1 MIAGTCLMILLTLWK
16 KMPARKDIS
25 KILVIGSGPI
35 VIGQA
40 CEFDYSGSQACKA
53 LKEEGFEVIL
63 INSNPATSMTDPEFA
78 DKTYIEPISSVIVKK
93 IIEKEK
99 PDAILPT
106 MGGQTALNVIRELNN
121 EKYFDTSPIKILG
134 ASPRSIDV
142 AEDRELFAQAM
153 KEINLETP
161 FSIIVD
167 DKSDLKKTSNEVEY
181 PIIMRPFYTLGG
193 TGGGIVSNK
202 DEFCS
207 KVQNAIDLSPVK
219 KTLVEESLIGWK
231 EFEFEVVR
239 DRKDN
244 SIIICSIENLDPMG
258 VHTGD
263 SITIAPALT
272 LTDKEYQE
280 LRNQSM
286 AILKKIGVETGG
298 SNVQFAL
305 NPLNGRILV
314 IEMNPRVSRSS
325 ALASKATGFPIAK
338 IAALLAV
345 GYTLDELKNDI
356 TRVTPASF
364 EPVIDY
370 IVTKIPKFNFEKFNG
385 TPLELN
391 TAMKSVGEIMSI
403 GRTFKESILKA
414 LYSIESET
422 YGFEKNHSLLN
433 IKDEELKEEL
443 SKQRPDR
450 LLLVAESIR
459 RGFDLNEIN
468 KLTFIDL
475 FFLREIKE
483 IVETEKNIIRKDGNL
498 DKEFLISVKNLGF
511 SNQNIANLSKVPL
524 KEIFKKMEIF
534 NIKNVFKRVDTCGN
548 EFNSSTAYLYSTFEK
563 ENNSYSCEARPENKK
578 KIIIL
583 GSGPNRIGQ
592 GIEFDYCC
600 VQAVKAFKKLGYQT
614 IMINCN
620 PETVSTDYDTSDKLY
635 FEPLDFEFVKNIIDK
650 ENEDGKVEGIVV
662 QFGGQTPLR
671 IANKL
676 KEYDYKILGTSFDAI
691 DISEDRER
699 FQKLI
704 SKIGL
709 KQPKSDISL
718 GTKELLS
725 KCSKLSFPI
734 LLRPSYVI
742 GGRMMEKMND
752 LNDVKDYID
761 QNYWALENNAILI
774 DEFLKEATEVDVDI
788 LRDSQGSVM
797 IAGIM
802 EHIEEAGIH
811 SGDSACSIPTFSLNK
826 DIINQIK
833 DFTYNLANSLKTIGL
848 MNVQFAVK
856 NDQIFIL
863 EANPRASRTIPF
875 LAKALGIPFIRIAAS
890 LIAGN
895 QLSKELMDIDTNKLP
910 YFAIKEAVFP
920 FNKFPNTDVI
930 LGPEMKS
937 TGEVMGIDED
947 FDMAFFKSQLA
958 AGQKISNI
966 KNIFISVKNE
976 DKQPILKIVEEL
988 VSFKFNIFTTK
999 GTYLFLKENNIL
1011 SNVINK
1017 VQEGSPHIVEY
1028 LNQGKI
1034 DLVINTT
1041 ENKQAIR
1048 DSFTIRRTA
1057 VDLNVPYYT
1066 NLRSAKIL
1074 CKSIIKLQNNNL
1086 EVKPIQKHHIY
1097 RFKNSFEFY

>member
-1 MIAGTCLMILLTLWK
+1 
-16 KMPARKDIS
+16 MPARKDIS

-35 VIGQA
+35 IIGQA

-53 LKEEGFEVIL
+53 LKKEGYEVVL
-63 INSNPATSMTDPEFA
+63 INSNPATIMTDPEFA
-78 DKTYIEPISSVIVKK
+78 DKTYIEPIDREIVKK
-93 IIEKEK
+93 IIDKEK

-106 MGGQTALNVIRELNN
+106 MGGQTALNIIRELNKEN
-121 EKYFDTSPIKILG
+121 YFKNCSIKILG

-142 AEDRELFAQAM
+142 AEDRKLFAEAM
-153 KEINLETP
+153 SEIGLETP

-167 DKSDLKKTSNEVEY
+167 DKSDLNKIVNEVSF
-181 PIIMRPFYTLGG
+181 PLILRPFYTLGG
-193 TGGGIVSNK
+193 TGGGIVYDK
-202 DEFCS
+202 DEFIS
-207 KVQNAIDLSPVK
+207 KVKNAIDLSPVS

-239 DRKDN
+239 DNLDN
-244 SIIICSIENLDPMG
+244 SIIVCSIENLDPMG

-272 LTDKEYQE
+272 LTDKEYQK
-280 LRNQSM
+280 LRNQSI
-286 AILKKIGVETGG
+286 AILRKIGVETGG
-298 SNVQFAL
+298 SNVQFAV
-305 NPLNGRILV
+305 NPENGRILI

-345 GYTLDELKNDI
+345 GYTLDELENDI
-356 TRVTPASF
+356 TKVTPASF

-370 IVTKIPKFNFEKFNG
+370 IVTKIPKFNFEKFQG
-385 TPLELN
+385 TPSELN

-403 GRTFKESILKA
+403 GRTFKESLLKA
-414 LYSIESET
+414 FYSIESDNFGLDISHE
-422 YGFEKNHSLLN
+422 LLN
-433 IKDEELKEEL
+433 IKDENLKNL
-443 SKQRPDR
+443 LTKQRPDR
-450 LLLVAESIR
+450 LLIVSEAIR
-459 RGFDLNEIN
+459 RKIPLTEIN
-468 KLTFIDL
+468 ELTYIDM
-475 FFLREIKE
+475 FFLREINE
-483 IVETEKNIIRKDGNL
+483 IIKIEQQLVKAGSSLEKNLFIFAKKI
-498 DKEFLISVKNLGF
+498 GF
-511 SNQNIANLSKVPL
+511 SNHHISNLTKISINEIYDLQEKNNL
-524 KEIFKKMEIF
+524 KT
-534 NIKNVFKRVDTCGN
+534 VFKRVDTCGN
-548 EFNSSTAYLYSTFEK
+548 EFDSSTAYLYSTFISETN
-563 ENNSYSCEARPENKK
+563 EFSCESRPTNKK

-600 VQAVKAFKKLGYQT
+600 VQAVKSFQKLGYET

-635 FEPLDFEFVKNIIDK
+635 FEPLDFEYVKNIIDK
-650 ENEDGKVEGIVV
+650 ENEKGVVEGVIV

-676 KEYDYKILGTSFDAI
+676 KEYGYKILGTSFEAI

-704 SKIGL
+704 QKVGL

-718 GTKELLS
+718 GTKELVTKS
-725 KCSKLSFPI
+725 SKLKFPI
-734 LLRPSYVI
+734 LLRPSYVL
-742 GGRMMEKMND
+742 GGRMMEKMANLD
-752 LNDVKDYID
+752 DVQDYID
-761 QNYWALENNAILI
+761 QNYWALENNVILI
-774 DEFLKEATEVDVDI
+774 DEFLQNAKEVDVDV
-788 LRDSQGSVM
+788 LRDNQGNTM

-811 SGDSACSIPTFSLNK
+811 SGDSACSIPPFSLNDK
-826 DIINQIK
+826 IISDIKKFSI
-833 DFTYNLANSLKTIGL
+833 SLVNELKILGL
-848 MNVQFAVK
+848 MNIQYAIK
-856 NDQIFIL
+856 DDEIFIL

-875 LAKALGIPFIRIAAS
+875 LAKAIGIPFIKIAAE
-890 LIAGN
+890 LIVGKTLTEDYQN
-895 QLSKELMDIDTNKLP
+895 FDNNTLP

-947 FDMAFFKSQLA
+947 FYLAYFKSQIG
-958 AGQKISNI
+958 AGQKLNDL

-976 DKQPILKIVEEL
+976 DKQSISEIAK
-988 VSFKFNIFTTK
+988 SFIENGYNLYTTK
-999 GTYLFLKENNIL
+999 GTHDFLLKEGIS
-1011 SNVINK
+1011 SNLVNK
-1017 VQEGSPHIVEY
+1017 VAEGSPHVVEY
-1028 LNQGKI
+1028 IKQNKI

-1041 ENKQAIR
+1041 EKKQAII
-1048 DSFTIRRTA
+1048 DSFTIRRTS

-1074 CKSIIKLQNNNL
+1074 IKSLITLKNKPIS
-1086 EVKPIQKHHIY
+1086 VKPIQNHH
-1097 RFKNSFEFY
+1097 SF

>member
-1 MIAGTCLMILLTLWK
+1 
-16 KMPARKDIS
+16 MPARKDIS

-35 VIGQA
+35 IIGQA

-53 LKEEGFEVIL
+53 LKKEGYEVVL
-63 INSNPATSMTDPEFA
+63 INSNPATIMTDPEFA
-78 DKTYIEPISSVIVKK
+78 DKTYIEPIDKEIVKK

-106 MGGQTALNVIRELNN
+106 MGGQTALNIIRELNKDN
-121 EKYFDTSPIKILG
+121 YFKNSSIKILG
-134 ASPRSIDV
+134 ASPKSIDV
-142 AEDRELFAQAM
+142 AEDRKLFAEAM
-153 KEINLETP
+153 SEIGLETP

-167 DKSDLKKTSNEVEY
+167 DNSDLNKIANEVSF
-181 PIIMRPFYTLGG
+181 PLILRPFYTLGG
-193 TGGGIVSNK
+193 TGGGIVYDK
-202 DEFCS
+202 DEFIP
-207 KVQNAIDLSPVK
+207 KVKNAIDLSPVS

-239 DRKDN
+239 DNLDN
-244 SIIICSIENLDPMG
+244 SIIVCSIENLDPMG
-258 VHTGD
+258 IHTGD

-272 LTDKEYQE
+272 LTDKEYQK
-280 LRNQSM
+280 LRNHSI
-286 AILKKIGVETGG
+286 AILRKIGVETGG
-298 SNVQFAL
+298 SNVQFAV
-305 NPLNGRILV
+305 NPKNGRILI

-338 IAALLAV
+338 VAALLAI
-345 GYTLDELKNDI
+345 GYTLDELDNDI
-356 TRVTPASF
+356 TKVTPASF

-370 IVTKIPKFNFEKFNG
+370 IVTKIPKFNFEKFQG
-385 TPLELN
+385 TPSELN

-403 GRTFKESILKA
+403 GRTFKESLLKA
-414 LYSIESET
+414 FYSIESDNFGLDISHE
-422 YGFEKNHSLLN
+422 LLN
-433 IKDEELKEEL
+433 IKDENLKNLL

-450 LLLVAESIR
+450 LLIIAEALR
-459 RGFDLNEIN
+459 RKIALTEISE
-468 KLTFIDL
+468 LTHIDL
-475 FFLREIKE
+475 FFLREINE
-483 IVETEKNIIRKDGNL
+483 IIKIEQQLVKSGSSLEKNL
-498 DKEFLISVKNLGF
+498 FISAKKIGF
-511 SNQNIANLSKVPL
+511 SNHHISNLTKININEIYELQEKNNLKT
-524 KEIFKKMEIF
+524 
-534 NIKNVFKRVDTCGN
+534 VFKRVDTCGN
-548 EFNSSTAYLYSTFEK
+548 EFDSSTAYLYSTFTSEIN
-563 ENNSYSCEARPENKK
+563 EFSCESRPTNKK

-600 VQAVKAFKKLGYQT
+600 VQAVKSFQKLGYET

-635 FEPLDFEFVKNIIDK
+635 FEPLDFEYVKNIIDK
-650 ENEDGKVEGIVV
+650 ENEKGVVEGVIV

-676 KEYDYKILGTSFDAI
+676 KEYGYKILGTSFEAI

-704 SKIGL
+704 QKVGL

-718 GTKELLS
+718 GTKELVAKS
-725 KCSKLSFPI
+725 SKLKFPI
-734 LLRPSYVI
+734 LLRPSYVL
-742 GGRMMEKMND
+742 GGRMMEKMANID
-752 LNDVKDYID
+752 DVQDYID
-761 QNYWALENNAILI
+761 QNYWALENNVILI
-774 DEFLKEATEVDVDI
+774 DEFLQNAKEVDVDV
-788 LRDSQGSVM
+788 LRDNQGNTM

-811 SGDSACSIPTFSLNK
+811 SGDSACSIPTFSLSDK
-826 DIINQIK
+826 IISDIKKFSIS
-833 DFTYNLANSLKTIGL
+833 LVSELKTLGL
-848 MNVQFAVK
+848 MNIQYAIK
-856 NDQIFIL
+856 DEEIFIL

-875 LAKALGIPFIRIAAS
+875 LAKAIGIPFIKIAAE
-890 LIAGN
+890 LIVGKT
-895 QLSKELMDIDTNKLP
+895 LTKEHQNFDNSTLP

-947 FDMAFFKSQLA
+947 FYLAYIKSQIG
-958 AGQKISNI
+958 AGQKLNDI

-976 DKQPILKIVEEL
+976 DKQSISEIAK
-988 VSFKFNIFTTK
+988 SFTENGYNLYTTK
-999 GTYLFLKENNIL
+999 GTHDFLLKEGIT
-1011 SNVINK
+1011 SNLVNK
-1017 VQEGSPHIVEY
+1017 VAEGSPHVVEY
-1028 LNQGKI
+1028 IKQNKI

-1041 ENKQAIR
+1041 EKKQAII
-1048 DSFTIRRTA
+1048 DSFTIRRTS

-1074 CKSIIKLQNNNL
+1074 IKSLITLKNKPIS
-1086 EVKPIQKHHIY
+1086 VKPIQIHH
-1097 RFKNSFEFY
+1097 SF